1 MADWPTIASLAT
13 AGGTLVLAAAT
24 FASVRSA
31 NRAARTAER
40 SLLAGLRPL
49 FLNSRLQDAEQKVWW
64 QDEHV
69 NRLGGGRA
77 IAEEAGGVIYMLA
90 SLRNAGSGI
99 GVVHGWIVYPE
110 WRPGDQAHA
119 DLDRFRRQN
128 RDLYIAPGDTGFW
141 QGAIRDMDD
150 PDRPAV
156 LDAIRRHERLT
167 LDLLYGDYEG
177 GQRTITRFSFTPIG
191 DGFEYLCGVGRHWN
205 IDRADPR

>member
-49 FLNSRLQDAEQKVWW
+49 FLNSRLQDDEQKIWW
-64 QDEHV
+64 QDGHV

-77 IAEEAGGVIYMLA
+77 IAEEADGIIYMLA

-99 GVVHGWIVYPE
+99 GVVHGWIIYPE
-110 WRPGDQAHA
+110 WRPGDHEHA
-119 DLDRFRRQN
+119 DLERFRRQN

-150 PDRPAV
+150 PDRSAMF
-156 LDAIRRHERLT
+156 DAIKRHERLT
-167 LDLLYGDYEG
+167 LDVLYGDYEG

-191 DGFEYLCGVGRHWN
+191 DGAEYLCGVGRHWN

>member
-13 AGGTLVLAAAT
+13 AGGTLVLAGAT

-49 FLNSRLQDAEQKVWW
+49 FLNSRLQDDEQKIWW
-64 QDEHV
+64 QDQHV
-69 NRLGGGRA
+69 NRLGGSRA
-77 IAEEAGGVIYMLA
+77 IAEEADGVIYLLA
-90 SLRNAGSGI
+90 SLRNAGAGI

-110 WRPGDQAHA
+110 WRPGDQQHA
-119 DLDRFRRQN
+119 DLARFRRQN
-128 RDLYIAPGDTGFW
+128 RDLYIAPGDVGFW
-141 QGAIRDMDD
+141 QGAIREMGD
-150 PDRPAV
+150 PDRPAL
-156 LDAIRRHERLT
+156 LDVIRRHERLT

-205 IDRADPR
+205 IDRSDPR